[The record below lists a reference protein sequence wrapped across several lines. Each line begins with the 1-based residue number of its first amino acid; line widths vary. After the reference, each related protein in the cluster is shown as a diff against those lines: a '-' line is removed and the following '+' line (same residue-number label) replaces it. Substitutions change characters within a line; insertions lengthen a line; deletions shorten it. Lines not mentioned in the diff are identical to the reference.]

1 MFKPKCKLP
10 RAATIAISLAVSILL
25 IGASLASERPALPID
40 INSESGRY
48 DVRSGA
54 YHLSGNVR
62 IKRGDLLV
70 RADEARSFSGPDGQV
85 ERIELYGNPTT
96 WSDVLEDGSAVE
108 GQSLEITYDFTRN
121 IITMQGEALIRNVQ
135 GAFSGSKLVYDLD
148 SEDLVGDG
156 GVNLVI
162 EPDAGERARRQITEP
177 PEESEN

>member
-1 MFKPKCKLP
+1 MT
-10 RAATIAISLAVSILL
+10 TIMVLAVMVTGL
-25 IGASLASERPALPID
+25 SLASDRPALPID

-62 IKRGDLLV
+62 ITRGNLV
-70 RADEARSFSGPDGQV
+70 VLADEAKSFSGADGQV

-96 WSDVLEDGSAVE
+96 WSDVLDDGSAVE
-108 GQSLEITYDFTRN
+108 GQSLEIIYDFTRN
-121 IITMQGEALIRNVQ
+121 IITMQGDALIRNVQ
-135 GAFSGSKLVYDLD
+135 GAFRGSKLVYDLD

-162 EPDAGERARRQITEP
+162 EPETGERARRQIPEP
-177 PEESEN
+177 QDESDN